1 MVSCDP
7 GRCKHLTIARSSAP
21 RQASLHSR
29 RRMTRSRGRSD
40 AGERVPPLKDIENL
54 VLNGPK
60 HLRRA
65 EFDRSG
71 AGS

>member
-1 MVSCDP
+1 
-7 GRCKHLTIARSSAP
+7 
-21 RQASLHSR
+21 
-29 RRMTRSRGRSD
+29 
-40 AGERVPPLKDIENL
+40 LKDIENL